1 MGKRAYFFRR
11 FIQCIITIFVI
22 ITIIFFIFRLI
33 PADPS
38 AMFIDSQ
45 MSAHDIELMREEWGF
60 NDPVHIQFIK
70 YLGNLIK
77 GDFGRSFFYRE
88 PVIDIIFRKIGNTFI
103 LMGFALVI
111 TFIGAIIG
119 GAYLGWKRGKPIEK
133 IGVIISL
140 SMHALPIYWIGIIA
154 LMIFTYWINLFP
166 TGGMRTIGYE
176 GSGLFSKYFSLD
188 FLWHLCLPLL
198 CASLYY
204 LAHPLL
210 IMRTSM
216 LEIKGE
222 DFLEMSI
229 AKGYDEKTVIKHC
242 ARNALLP
249 IVSHAAIM
257 SGFLFG
263 GQVLL
268 ETVFTWPG
276 MGMELVRAVMNLDYP
291 VAQGIFFLMAVTVV
305 IMNLLVDFLY
315 GYLDPRIVYK

>member
-1 MGKRAYFFRR
+1 
-11 FIQCIITIFVI
+11 
-22 ITIIFFIFRLI
+22 
-33 PADPS
+33 
-38 AMFIDSQ
+38 
-45 MSAHDIELMREEWGF
+45 
-60 NDPVHIQFIK
+60 
-70 YLGNLIK
+70 
-77 GDFGRSFFYRE
+77 
-88 PVIDIIFRKIGNTFI
+88 
-103 LMGFALVI
+103 
-111 TFIGAIIG
+111 
-119 GAYLGWKRGKPIEK
+119 
-133 IGVIISL
+133 
-140 SMHALPIYWIGIIA
+140 
-154 LMIFTYWINLFP
+154 
-166 TGGMRTIGYE
+166 
-176 GSGLFSKYFSLD
+176 
-188 FLWHLCLPLL
+188 
-198 CASLYY
+198 
-204 LAHPLL
+204 
-210 IMRTSM
+210 M